1 MSTETDESF
10 ELSELCEQA
19 GVTPRTVRYY
29 VQQGLLPA
37 PGMGPG
43 TKYGRGH
50 LDRLRLVRRL
60 QKEHL
65 PLAEIR
71 KRLAHLD
78 DAQVAAALLATTDS
92 EGTSALMAESARVP
106 QGPRESVADYVAGV
120 LSGPPTSASRLAMS
134 VPASRSESGSA
145 PYERDRWDRYRLTDD
160 VEIHVRRPLSRET
173 NRRVEK
179 LLEAARDILG
189 EEP

>member
-1 MSTETDESF
+1 MNATIDNF
-10 ELSELCEQA
+10 ELSELCDRA
-19 GVTPRTVRYY
+19 GVTRRTVRYY

-50 LDRLRLVRRL
+50 LDRLRLIRRY
-60 QKEHL
+60 QRDHL

-71 KRLAHLD
+71 KRLAQLD
-78 DAQVAAALLATTDS
+78 DDEVANILSTPAGRGDSASSAMRSAAVP
-92 EGTSALMAESARVP
+92 ESGRGA
-106 QGPRESVADYVAGV
+106 VADYVASV
-120 LSGPPTSASRLAMS
+120 LHEPQPAAHVAMS
-134 VPASRSESGSA
+134 AAESLSETRSA
-145 PYERDRWDRYRLTDD
+145 PYERDRWDRFRLNDD
-160 VEIHVRRPLSRET
+160 VEIHVRRPLSREM

-179 LLEAARDILG
+179 LLEAAQDILG

>member
-1 MSTETDESF
+1 MSTETDQTF
-10 ELSELCEQA
+10 ELPELCEQA
-19 GVTPRTVRYY
+19 GVTARTVRYY

-71 KRLAHLD
+71 KHLVRLD
-78 DAQVAAALLATTDS
+78 DAQVAAALLATSDRQ
-92 EGTSALMAESARVP
+92 AARAPLAASARGP
-106 QGPRESVADYVAGV
+106 QGPRDSVADYVTGV
-120 LSGPPTSASRLAMS
+120 LSGSPMPARRLAMS
-134 VPASRSESGSA
+134 APASRGEPGSA
-145 PYERDRWDRYRLTDD
+145 PYERDRWDRFRLTDD